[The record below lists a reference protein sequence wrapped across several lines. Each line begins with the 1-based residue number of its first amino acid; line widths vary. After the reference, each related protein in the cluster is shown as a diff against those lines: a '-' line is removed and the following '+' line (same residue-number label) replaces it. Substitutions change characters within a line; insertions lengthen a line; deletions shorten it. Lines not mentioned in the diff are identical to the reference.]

1 MRLPIL
7 LFFSLFCL
15 SCVATQYPA
24 ESEGGFIYKGYDF
37 RKYSDRDFLITTT
50 EPSGNYSSKGII
62 QVTLNPEVK
71 EITVSNYNSLSRN
84 GSIIV
89 LNETPYELIMVPFLD
104 GTKKYYRVEITS
116 TEDAIDEIVSTAISW
131 EANAIFEFQVIN
143 ETVIDN
149 GLTKIVR
156 TISGF
161 AVNRLA
167 QQVEIVD
174 N

>member
-1 MRLPIL
+1 MRLSIIL
-7 LFFSLFCL
+7 LFSLFCL
-15 SCVATQYPA
+15 SCVATSFPA

-37 RKYSDRDFLITTT
+37 RKYSDKGFLITTT
-50 EPSGNYSSKGII
+50 EPSGNYSSKGIV

-71 EITVSNYNSLSRN
+71 EITITSYNSLKRN

-89 LNETPYELIMVPFLD
+89 LNETPYELVVVPFVD

-116 TEDAIDEIVSTAISW
+116 TEVAIDEIVSTAVSW
-131 EANAIFEFQVIN
+131 EADAIFEFQVIN
-143 ETVIDN
+143 ETIVDN

-167 QQVEIVD
+167 Q
-174 N
+174 

>member
-1 MRLPIL
+1 V
-7 LFFSLFCL
+7 C
-15 SCVATQYPA
+15 ATSFPA

-37 RKYSDRDFLITTT
+37 RKYSDKDFLITTT
-50 EPSGNYSSKGII
+50 EPSGNYSSKGIV
-62 QVTLNPEVK
+62 QVTLNREVK
-71 EITVSNYNSLSRN
+71 EITVTSYNSLKRN

-89 LNETPYELIMVPFLD
+89 LNETPYELVVVPFVD

-116 TEDAIDEIVSTAISW
+116 TEVAIDEIVNTAISW
-131 EANAIFEFQVIN
+131 EADAIFEFQVIN
-143 ETVIDN
+143 ETIVDN

-167 QQVEIVD
+167 Q
-174 N
+174 